1 MSNSKIT
8 FPDAFIDPNEF
19 GGGINKLVAHIDKL
33 EGAFNKL
40 GQNIETG
47 AKAKILE
54 LQKAIKDLNI
64 VEKDAQK
71 ELQKYQEL
79 LNKAASANSELN
91 QKVKEHQEQL
101 KKAKKEVE
109 ELQKA
114 YDKLSEGTVK
124 LKKNKDGLS
133 KSTKRSE
140 MGMLEMVKTYLRTT
154 VVVTLLYQALRDVRQ
169 GLSNAFA
176 SMVEFEKNMKQVE
189 AVTSAT
195 ATEIQRLTDQAKQ
208 LGATTEFTA
217 SQISNLQKEL
227 GKLGFTAQEIISATG
242 AITDLAT
249 ATGEDLVT
257 SGRIAAAT
265 LRAFSLEASDTSRI
279 TDAMAGSFVRSGL
292 NLESFAQSM
301 KFVAPVANQL
311 NVDVETT
318 TVLLSKL
325 ADAGLKGT
333 QAGTS
338 LRNIMSDLANP
349 TSKLAQRLEFTVGN
363 SEELIEAFTKLSEEG
378 LNFADITG
386 LVDLTAR
393 QQFATFI
400 KQAVTM
406 KDLQKEYRDLEFE
419 GKRLAFMMRDTLA
432 NDMEITQ
439 SALDALGRGFFS
451 FLDGLG
457 GTDKT
462 ASNFRKFQ
470 QDIGGYLQRLAN
482 QFDSSKSSMEQWA
495 GASAALVLPVLDSI
509 ITKLAT
515 TIQMLSEDNIP
526 LVGKQIGEWL
536 DPLTKSGVL
545 LDAMGDDMNNLL
557 VATNKSAKATQ
568 DYLQEVI
575 VLQEELDRELAQ
587 GRITEDSDEYKLKL
601 LEIEEVTEG
610 IIKQYNIAQ
619 RQLNFLDA
627 EIGKIVEST
636 DELTVQQENNI
647 KTLKNQYQITL
658 AVVDTYLNWN
668 KALPELV
675 ENLKKKD
682 AALKGV
688 NVVDYDT
695 KIAHLKATTESY
707 ITTLE
712 KEAQFNDKTLVQQA
726 QTAQKIAE
734 KRISTIREE
743 TDLRLK
749 QLAQTA
755 KQRSETVSDE
765 QKEIENAKAQAA
777 ITRIQIGLQNE
788 LRQIRQRQADLTNRE
803 ILAELNLELRR
814 NQVIKDN
821 ILVAYKDRIAS
832 AKDFYANNT
841 RLITTNE
848 DRELRIVQQKFE
860 DNLINQEAFEV
871 EVLEIKKKYAEQ
883 RLANSQR
890 SLDEIFK
897 LEQEDFNRRLK
908 IRREF
913 EQLALNDQQS
923 QNKVNEL
930 EIKNRLRLIDIDLK
944 ATKYNFSERKKL
956 LEEQQN
962 LELRLALQ
970 RQQLETARAKND
982 FDNKVKDLRQQLVR
996 REIDEQEFERLRQ
1009 ANLLAHSN
1017 RIKEIN
1023 LETSNTVA
1031 EIQTNTG
1038 IDIREAWA
1046 QTFQEIAD
1054 FAIQITD
1061 NLFAILDQKRQ
1072 GELASL
1078 KKWEDA
1084 RLEYVKGN
1092 AEAEALVR
1100 LEAER
1105 KRVEIE
1111 KKQAKDARK
1120 KALFDIAINTAV
1132 AISRV
1137 PRDGT
1142 FIAAPVQIAA
1152 LIALGAAQAAAVL
1165 SAPLPEFAKGTKNAP
1180 EGYARVD
1187 ERGQELIYRKK
1198 QRKYELGNPSGDR
1211 ITYLQRGDQV
1221 FTAQETKKILRGDD
1235 TILPNQNIFNKVVD
1249 VKSVPVRATNEDKII
1264 AGVGAAIKS
1273 IVIEQTSLDERG
1285 FSKFLKNKSSRTQ
1298 LLNKRYKF

>member
-1 MSNSKIT
+1 MAKQINFS
-8 FPDAFIDPNEF
+8 DAFINPNEF
-19 GGGINKLVAHIDKL
+19 GGGINELVGHIDKL
-33 EGAFNKL
+33 EKAFDKL

-47 AKAKILE
+47 AKKKILE

-71 ELQKYQEL
+71 ELQKYQDL
-79 LNKAASANSELN
+79 LNKATKSNSELT
-91 QKVKEHQEQL
+91 QKIKEHEDQL
-101 KKAKKEVE
+101 KKTKKEVKDLE
-109 ELQKA
+109 DA
-114 YDKLSEGTVK
+114 YINLAQSKSKVKKGTDQ
-124 LKKNKDGLS
+124 LTE
-133 KSTKRSE
+133 STKRSE
-140 MGMLEMVKTYLRTT
+140 MGALKMIETYLRTT
-154 VVVTLLYQALRDVRQ
+154 VVITLLYQALRDIVA
-169 GLSNAFA
+169 GFSAAYA
-176 SMVEFEKNMKQVE
+176 SMVEFEKNTKQVE
-189 AVTSAT
+189 AITRSTSSQ
-195 ATEIQRLTDQAKQ
+195 IQRLEADAKL

-217 SQISNLQKEL
+217 SQIATLQKEL
-227 GKLGFTAQEIISATG
+227 GKLGFTAQEIISATS

-257 SGRIAAAT
+257 SGRLAAST
-265 LRAFSLEASDTSRI
+265 LRAFNLDASETERVTSI
-279 TDAMAGSFVRSGL
+279 MAGSFVRSGL
-292 NLESFAQSM
+292 NLESFGQAM

-311 NVDVETT
+311 NIDVETT

-325 ADAGLKGT
+325 ADAGLRGT

-363 SEELIEAFTKLSEEG
+363 SEELIKAFSKLSEEG
-378 LNFADITG
+378 LNFADVTG

-393 QQFATFI
+393 QQFAIFVQ
-400 KQAVTM
+400 QAGAM

-432 NDMEITQ
+432 NDMEITR
-439 SALDALGRGFFS
+439 SSLDALGRGFFS
-451 FLDGLG
+451 FLDNLG
-457 GTDKT
+457 RTDTT
-462 ASNFRKFQ
+462 ASNFRDLQSNLSTYFLRISNQLDKTTGDFEKFVNASGAALFPFA
-470 QDIGGYLQRLAN
+470 DKLTTTLAELQLLAFKGLPFLASDEEIERLERLAN
-482 QFDSSKSSMEQWA
+482 SSPMLDKFRGVFDTLNATMESSKD
-495 GASAALVLPVLDSI
+495 AAKDFLDSVDVI
-509 ITKLAT
+509 EKTFERDVASGKLVEGTELYKVALKEVKKAQDDAT
-515 TIQMLSEDNIP
+515 RSYANI
-526 LVGKQIGEWL
+526 E
-536 DPLTKSGVL
+536 
-545 LDAMGDDMNNLL
+545 
-557 VATNKSAKATQ
+557 
-568 DYLQEVI
+568 
-575 VLQEELDRELAQ
+575 
-587 GRITEDSDEYKLKL
+587 
-601 LEIEEVTEG
+601 
-610 IIKQYNIAQ
+610 
-619 RQLNFLDA
+619 RQLDFVNTEINSLVKNYFQLNDRQKENLRKLQA
-627 EIGKIVEST
+627 ERDLLGV
-636 DELTVQQENNI
+636 
-647 KTLKNQYQITL
+647 TLG
-658 AVVDTYLNWN
+658 VYLEWN
-668 KALPELV
+668 KTLPELAK
-675 ENLKKKD
+675 NLRIQD
-682 AALKGV
+682 ALFSGV
-688 NVVDYDT
+688 GVVDYDT

-707 ITTLE
+707 IATLE

-743 TDLRLK
+743 NDLRLK
-749 QLAQTA
+749 QLEQTA

-962 LELRLALQ
+962 LELRLVSQ
-970 RQQLETARAKND
+970 RQQLETAKSKIAFQND
-982 FDNKVKDLRQQLVR
+982 ITDLRQRLER
-996 REIDEQEFERLRQ
+996 REITEQEFEKLRQ
-1009 ANLLAHSN
+1009 EKLLAFSN
-1017 RIKEIN
+1017 NIKEIN
-1023 LETSNTVA
+1023 TESSNAVA
-1031 EIQTNTG
+1031 EIQTETA
-1038 IDIREAWA
+1038 IEIRDAWA

-1061 NLFAILDQKRQ
+1061 NLFTILDQKRQ

-1137 PRDGT
+1137 PRDSG
-1142 FIAAPVQIAA
+1142 FLAAPIQIAA
-1152 LIALGAAQAAAVL
+1152 LLALGAAQAATVL
-1165 SAPLPEFAKGTKNAP
+1165 STPLPEFAKGTKNAP

-1249 VKSVPVRATNEDKII
+1249 VKSAPVRATNEDKII